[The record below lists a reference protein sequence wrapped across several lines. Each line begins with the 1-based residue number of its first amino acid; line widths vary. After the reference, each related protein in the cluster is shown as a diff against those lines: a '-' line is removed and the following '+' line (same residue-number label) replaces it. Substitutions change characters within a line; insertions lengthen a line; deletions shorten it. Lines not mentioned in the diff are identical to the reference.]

1 VYIPGIFAE
10 TDETVITRFVD
21 THPLA
26 TLVGIVDGRPMAD
39 HLPFVRVDHLIEGGV
54 MASHVAKANP
64 TWRLADESPDVLLI
78 FSGAD
83 AYISPSLYPT
93 KRETHEVVPT
103 YNYISVHVHGRL
115 TYSHEREDKLRC
127 VSLLTQRMEHG
138 NDEPWSVTDAPER
151 YIQKMLEGIVAINLE
166 IQSIQAKI
174 KASQNRVMKDQI
186 GVLNGLRT
194 DVRTIEA
201 ANVISARI
209 E

>member
-1 VYIPGIFAE
+1 
-10 TDETVITRFVD
+10 
-21 THPLA
+21 
-26 TLVGIVDGRPMAD
+26 
-39 HLPFVRVDHLIEGGV
+39 
-54 MASHVAKANP
+54 
-64 TWRLADESPDVLLI
+64 
-78 FSGAD
+78 
-83 AYISPSLYPT
+83 
-93 KRETHEVVPT
+93 
-103 YNYISVHVHGRL
+103 
-115 TYSHEREDKLRC
+115 
-127 VSLLTQRMEHG
+127 MEHG

>member
-1 VYIPGIFAE
+1 MYIPGFFAE
-10 TDETVITRFVD
+10 TDEARIAHFVD

-26 TLVGIVDGRPMAD
+26 TLVGVSEGRPVAD
-39 HLPFVRVDHLIEGGV
+39 HLPFVCVSQLIEGGV

-93 KRETHEVVPT
+93 KQETHEVVPT
-103 YNYISVHVHGRL
+103 YNYISVHVRGRL
-115 TYSHEREDKLRC
+115 TCSHDRDDKLKC
-127 VSLLTQRMEHG
+127 VSLLTQKMERG
-138 NDEPWSVTDAPER
+138 KDQPWSVTDAPER

-166 IQSIQAKI
+166 IQDVQAKI
-174 KASQNRVMKDQI
+174 KASQNRIMKDQL

-194 DVRTIEA
+194 DARTVEA
-201 ANVISARI
+201 ANAISARI
-209 E
+209 G